1 MVRAIDIN
9 GRLVQFAWRALA
21 TIVFAVLVAITM
33 RLLRPP
39 LERDEGGY
47 AYAGQL
53 ILQGVTAYKVLA
65 PQFSKLTKLSL
76 PRRKACDI
84 GKGFEQLVVIYR

>member
-1 MVRAIDIN
+1 VVRAIDIN

-33 RLLRPP
+33 RLLGPP
-39 LERDEGGY
+39 LERDDGRY
-47 AYAGQL
+47 AYAGHL

-65 PQFSKLTKLSL
+65 PQFTKLTEISL
-76 PRRKACDI
+76 PRRKGCDI
-84 GKGFEQLVVIYR
+84 GKALNN

>member
-33 RLLRPP
+33 RLLGPP

-53 ILQGVTAYKVLA
+53 ILQGVTAYKV
-65 PQFSKLTKLSL
+65 
-76 PRRKACDI
+76 RRRNSVNSRTFRYHDEKVARS
-84 GKGFEQLVVIYR
+84 QRL